1 MLVAIIAAVV
11 AALVAA
17 AIIVAVLSVRNRTKT
32 PYANSGKKE
41 VQQLSTVGVGSS
53 GGFARGKGT
62 SSRPES
68 DVQVKSGHA
77 NSKKPADSL
86 KGRFTGVGIFS
97 VAVFGTL
104 AAKLW
109 SMQIL
114 SSEDYANKA
123 ASNLYTTV
131 STPAP
136 RGYIYDADGIA
147 LVKNRSSQTVLADAD
162 VVDDHDVVARLSA
175 VLGIPQAIVRQRI
188 QSTTAG
194 AQSQRVVA
202 SDVRLRDVAFIAE
215 HSDAFSG
222 VTVETRTV
230 RDYPFGA
237 LCAHA
242 LGYTGTPS
250 EDQVS
255 NAPSN
260 RDIQLTDDVGKS
272 GIESAYDNLLAGDH
286 GQRVVTVDAQ
296 GNVVDVVSET
306 KATRGSDVYLT
317 IKGSRALSRLVTAL
331 SVQGRASVV
340 RSLPWTC
347 ATAASSRCRAIP
359 RSTRRTGSEVFP
371 PRRTT
376 STTPIPRTRRCKTA

>member
-1 MLVAIIAAVV
+1 M
-11 AALVAA
+11 
-17 AIIVAVLSVRNRTKT
+17 
-32 PYANSGKKE
+32 
-41 VQQLSTVGVGSS
+41 
-53 GGFARGKGT
+53 
-62 SSRPES
+62 
-68 DVQVKSGHA
+68 QVKSGHA

-86 KGRFTGVGIFS
+86 KGRFTGVSIFS

-317 IKGSRALSRLVTAL
+317 IKGRSNTPPTRRSRALSRLVTVL

-340 RSLPWTC
+340 RSWPWTC

>member
-1 MLVAIIAAVV
+1 M
-11 AALVAA
+11 
-17 AIIVAVLSVRNRTKT
+17 
-32 PYANSGKKE
+32 
-41 VQQLSTVGVGSS
+41 
-53 GGFARGKGT
+53 
-62 SSRPES
+62 
-68 DVQVKSGHA
+68 QVKSGHA

-86 KGRFTGVGIFS
+86 KGRFTGVSIFS

-215 HSDAFSG
+215 HPMPSRAS
-222 VTVETRTV
+222 RWRRV
-230 RDYPFGA
+230 R
-237 LCAHA
+237 CAII
-242 LGYTGTPS
+242 PS
-250 EDQVS
+250 
-255 NAPSN
+255 APCAPT
-260 RDIQLTDDVGKS
+260 LW
-272 GIESAYDNLLAGDH
+272 
-286 GQRVVTVDAQ
+286 
-296 GNVVDVVSET
+296 
-306 KATRGSDVYLT
+306 ATRAR
-317 IKGSRALSRLVTAL
+317 RA
-331 SVQGRASVV
+331 
-340 RSLPWTC
+340 
-347 ATAASSRCRAIP
+347 
-359 RSTRRTGSEVFP
+359 
-371 PRRTT
+371 
-376 STTPIPRTRRCKTA
+376 RTRFPMRRPTAISN

>member
-1 MLVAIIAAVV
+1 MLVAIIAAII

-17 AIIVAVLSVRNRTKT
+17 AVIVAVFFVRNRTKT
-32 PYANSGKKE
+32 PYANSGKKDI
-41 VQQLSTVGVGSS
+41 QQLSTVGVGS
-53 GGFARGKGT
+53 GGIPKRGKAS

-68 DVQVKSGHA
+68 DVQVQSGHES
-77 NSKKPADSL
+77 SKKPADNL
-86 KGRFTGVGIFS
+86 KGRFAGIGIFS
-97 VAVFGTL
+97 AAVFGTL
-104 AAKLW
+104 AVKLW

-114 SSEDYANKA
+114 SSEDYANEA
-123 ASNLYTTV
+123 ANNLYTTV

-136 RGYIYDADGIA
+136 RGFIYDADGIA

-250 EDQVS
+250 EEQVS
-255 NAPSN
+255 KAPAN

-272 GIESAYDNLLAGDH
+272 GVEAAYDSLLAGDH

-306 KATRGSDVYLT
+306 KATR
-317 IKGSRALSRLVTAL
+317 
-331 SVQGRASVV
+331 
-340 RSLPWTC
+340 
-347 ATAASSRCRAIP
+347 
-359 RSTRRTGSEVFP
+359 RTGWAACP
-371 PRRTT
+371 PRRTA
-376 STTPIPRTRRCKTA
+376 STTPTRRTRRCKTA

>member
-17 AIIVAVLSVRNRTKT
+17 AIIVVVLSVRNRTKT

-53 GGFARGKGT
+53 GGFARGKGA

-86 KGRFTGVGIFS
+86 KGRFTGVSIFS

-162 VVDDHDVVARLSA
+162 VVDDHDVVARL
-175 VLGIPQAIVRQRI
+175 
-188 QSTTAG
+188 
-194 AQSQRVVA
+194 
-202 SDVRLRDVAFIAE
+202 
-215 HSDAFSG
+215 
-222 VTVETRTV
+222 
-230 RDYPFGA
+230 
-237 LCAHA
+237 
-242 LGYTGTPS
+242 
-250 EDQVS
+250 
-255 NAPSN
+255 
-260 RDIQLTDDVGKS
+260 
-272 GIESAYDNLLAGDH
+272 
-286 GQRVVTVDAQ
+286 
-296 GNVVDVVSET
+296 
-306 KATRGSDVYLT
+306 
-317 IKGSRALSRLVTAL
+317 
-331 SVQGRASVV
+331 
-340 RSLPWTC
+340 
-347 ATAASSRCRAIP
+347 
-359 RSTRRTGSEVFP
+359 
-371 PRRTT
+371 
-376 STTPIPRTRRCKTA
+376 